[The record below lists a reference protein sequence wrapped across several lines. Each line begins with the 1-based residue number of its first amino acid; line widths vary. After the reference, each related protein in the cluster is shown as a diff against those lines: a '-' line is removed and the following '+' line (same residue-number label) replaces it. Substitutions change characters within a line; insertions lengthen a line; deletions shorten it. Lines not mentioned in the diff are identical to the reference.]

1 MKNTYKNIIHRQNNT
16 IWQKCS
22 ILQTVFRTIQFS
34 FLTRYL
40 NNKSKRYNLF
50 MLGGNDDDV
59 DVSPHTICPL
69 LDIYTGN
76 DAQKSDNAI
85 E

>member
-1 MKNTYKNIIHRQNNT
+1 
-16 IWQKCS
+16 
-22 ILQTVFRTIQFS
+22 
-34 FLTRYL
+34 
-40 NNKSKRYNLF
+40 

>member
-50 MLGGNDDDV
+50 MLGNDDDV

-76 DAQKSDNAI
+76 DAQKYDNAI

>member
-1 MKNTYKNIIHRQNNT
+1 
-16 IWQKCS
+16 
-22 ILQTVFRTIQFS
+22 
-34 FLTRYL
+34 
-40 NNKSKRYNLF
+40 
-50 MLGGNDDDV
+50 MLGNDDDV
-59 DVSPHTICPL
+59 DVSPHAICPL